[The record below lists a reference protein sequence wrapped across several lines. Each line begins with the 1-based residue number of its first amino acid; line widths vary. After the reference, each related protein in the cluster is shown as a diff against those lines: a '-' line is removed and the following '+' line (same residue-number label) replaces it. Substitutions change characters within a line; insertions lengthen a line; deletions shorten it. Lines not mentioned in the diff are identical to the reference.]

1 LKGHS
6 LRIGD
11 TVKEIQGT
19 IDPQEERGTLRI
31 DGASL
36 EVSFKPL
43 YPGCYRIV
51 LEGRPY
57 TVWVDRQGKAKHICV
72 RGSAFIVE
80 DAARSGASFARR
92 RSIEEGPGE
101 VTPPMPSVVVRVL
114 VNEGD
119 RVEKGQGLLV
129 VTAMKME
136 TTLKAPYAGIVKKIN
151 TQPEAKVMPGD
162 ILVEIEPEVESHE

>member
-1 LKGHS
+1 MKGHS

-57 TVWVDRQGKAKHICV
+57 TVWVERQGKAKHICV

-80 DAARSGASFARR
+80 DAARSKATFARR

-119 RVEKGQGLLV
+119 RVEKGQGLV
-129 VTAMKME
+129 
-136 TTLKAPYAGIVKKIN
+136 GGGN
-151 TQPEAKVMPGD
+151 G
-162 ILVEIEPEVESHE
+162 HEGGRG